1 MRSPNDLFR
10 KLLRHAKACW
20 AAGIPVA
27 VLLLALFSP
36 PEAGA
41 GDGIKTFGD
50 ARIGIFASERTA
62 RDGRETASEELRLRL
77 RIGAETRMSANWFA
91 RGRLAGRFT
100 SEQDRTRWWLRAWA
114 PTRTGLEDGDVT
126 VDEAFLR
133 YTPEHGAWS
142 LRVGRFQTS
151 FELKGVPAKGLDRN
165 DSPNVDI
172 TWTDGL
178 HLQHD
183 LNARWRS
190 HLILQGNAARGSGQL
205 ARSPLSFD
213 HSASRVT
220 AFAAME
226 ATKPWGPVTQ
236 RVFAVTWMPR
246 SLATEGVGAPARDD
260 YFTLTAKIFAEWPLG
275 AGGLRGGF
283 GGEAGYAPKTPLRH
297 LFVPGANGDSDGTA
311 WQLSANLFDF
321 APGHRIGVVYGRAG
335 AGWLISPDFRNND
348 RLFEVRHQWR
358 LSKGLSMETRFRRRQ
373 EILLSGQAGRARV
386 DDDVYLRFSGRF

>member
-1 MRSPNDLFR
+1 MLTPW
-10 KLLRHAKACW
+10 ACARETLGRAWLGW
-20 AAGIPVA
+20 ASGIPA
-27 VLLLALFSP
+27 TVLLLACCASQ
-36 PEAGA
+36 AGA
-41 GDGIKTFGD
+41 GEPIKTFGD

-77 RIGAETRMSANWFA
+77 RIGAEAKLSAQWMA

-100 SEQDRTRWWLRAWA
+100 SEQSRTRWWLRAWA

-126 VDEAFLR
+126 VDEAYVR
-133 YTPEHGAWS
+133 YAPEHRAWS
-142 LRVGRFQTS
+142 VRVGRFQTS

-183 LNARWRS
+183 LSSRWRS
-190 HLILQGNAARGSGQL
+190 HLVVQGNVARGSGQL
-205 ARSPLSFD
+205 ARAPLSFD
-213 HSASRVT
+213 HRASRVT
-220 AFAAME
+220 TFAALE
-226 ATKPWGPVTQ
+226 GTRPWGAVTQ

-246 SLATEGVGAPARDD
+246 SLATEGIAAPVRDD
-260 YFTLTAKIFAEWPLG
+260 YLTLTAKLFAEWPLG

-283 GGEAGYAPKTPLRH
+283 GGEAGYAPRTPLRR
-297 LFVPGANGDSDGTA
+297 LFVPGATGDADGTA

-335 AGWLISPDFRNND
+335 AGWLISPDFRNSD

-358 LSKGLSMETRFRRRQ
+358 LSKGLSMETRFRRRK
-373 EILLSGQAGRARV
+373 ETLLSGQPGRARV
-386 DDDVYLRFSGRF
+386 DDDVYLRFTGRF